1 MIKDTAQ
8 TIVCYGDSNTWG
20 AIPRSDER
28 YPRSVRWTGV
38 LQNALGDDYEVVS
51 EGLCGRTLVA
61 ENPKMKHRTGITHLQ
76 AILESADPVELVIVM
91 LGTNDVKTGYD
102 LSPEDITE
110 HLSQTIQFIQKGPA
124 DIKVPK
130 ILVICP
136 PSVVVPSDGQ
146 LDGRMIEGPTKFKA
160 LPDLFRAVAETC
172 GCGYINAGEHISSS
186 LVDGYH
192 WDADAH
198 AKLAGVIAVYIKKTI

>member
-1 MIKDTAQ
+1 MIKDTAR

-20 AIPRSDER
+20 AIPRSDDR

-38 LQNALGDDYEVVS
+38 VQTLLGDNYEVVS

-76 AILESADPVELVIVM
+76 AILESADPVELVIIM

-102 LSPEDITE
+102 LSPDIISS
-110 HLSQTIQFIQKGPA
+110 HLEQTIQFIQGEIA
-124 DIKVPK
+124 DMAIPDV
-130 ILVICP
+130 LVICP
-136 PSVVVPSDGQ
+136 PSVVIPSDGK
-146 LDGRMIEGPTKFKA
+146 LDERMIEGPAKFKL
-160 LPDLFRAVAETC
+160 LPDLFRTVANKY

-186 LVDGYH
+186 LIDGYH

-198 AKLAGVIAVYIKKTI
+198 TKIAGLIAAYIRGRA